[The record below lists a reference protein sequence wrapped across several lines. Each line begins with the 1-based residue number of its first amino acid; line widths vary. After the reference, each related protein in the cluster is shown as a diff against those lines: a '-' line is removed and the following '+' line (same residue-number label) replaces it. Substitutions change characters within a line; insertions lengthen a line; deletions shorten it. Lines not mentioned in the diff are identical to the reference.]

1 MNHDP
6 VQQRIQIPPDIV
18 RPEIRSDTEGTA
30 PFRAGMK
37 YGRALRDIEAGEY
50 KIIQG
55 SFATA
60 LAFYSWLRKHTSH
73 EYPVNDH
80 SSSRLNR
87 KKLAERAGH
96 IMIRVRDHKPDMDKA
111 PSNPWL
117 KDFYPDI
124 NEFLISLP
132 DLLGMNGARQWFMNG
147 VKYPVLDHR
156 LHPFYGAY
164 FPVRTAHLMLLDNWM
179 NRSMKLFRHVKDI
192 GTGCGIMG
200 FMALKHGAK
209 SVHATDINPNAIFST
224 ITDAGRMG
232 LRSRLTAE
240 QASFFGKKNRG
251 LGKGP
256 GLTLFNPPWIPG
268 SSSNIIDKGIYYEEG
283 FFEEFLAD
291 AAENIDSGGIIA
303 VVFSDYAI
311 IAGLTGKNPVETAVS
326 ASNHFSLAD
335 VITGKVPERS
345 RKRSRSWINRIREN
359 ETTGLWIL
367 KRT

>member
-1 MNHDP
+1 MDYDAMQH
-6 VQQRIQIPPDIV
+6 RIQIPSGII
-18 RPEIRSDTEGTA
+18 RPEIRSGPDGTA

-50 KIIQG
+50 KVIQG

-60 LAFYSWLRKHTSH
+60 LAFYSWLRKQTSH

-87 KKLAERAGH
+87 KKLAARAGH
-96 IMIRVRDHKPDMDKA
+96 IMIRVKDHKPDMDKA

-117 KDFYPDI
+117 KAFYSGKS
-124 NEFLISLP
+124 EFLISLP
-132 DLLGMNGARQWFMNG
+132 DLLGMNGAWQWFVNG

-156 LHPFYGAY
+156 LHPFYGVY
-164 FPVRTAHLMLLDNWM
+164 FPVRTAHLMLLDNWLHKSIKM
-179 NRSMKLFRHVKDI
+179 FRHVTDI

-200 FMALKHGAK
+200 FMALKHGAG
-209 SVHATDINPNAIFST
+209 SVRATDINPNAIFST
-224 ITDAGRMG
+224 IIDAGRMG

-240 QASFFGKKNRG
+240 QASFFGKENRTR
-251 LGKGP
+251 GKGC

-283 FFEEFLAD
+283 FFEEFLAA
-291 AAENIDSGGIIA
+291 AAENTEPGGTVA
-303 VVFSDYAI
+303 VVFSDYAV
-311 IAGLTGKNPVETAVS
+311 IAGLTEKNPVETAVS
-326 ASNHFSLAD
+326 ASGHFSVAD

-345 RKRSRSWINRIREN
+345 RKRSKSWINRIREN
-359 ETTGLWIL
+359 ETAGLWIL
-367 KRT
+367 RRT